1 MTMTDKDSY
10 KPDITN
16 TNGSVSNELK
26 EALDILGRGA
36 SVKLA
41 DLPEVPELRH
51 ILSAF
56 PEEKRGEIE
65 LTREQVGKLLKYI
78 KVATFGV
85 SHTLPMLCRGSEC
98 PVAELC
104 IFYKMGIAPEGER
117 CPEEIMY
124 MEQIL
129 PQFIKDMG
137 VDMEN
142 YLEVSMVQE
151 YVSALLDK
159 RRAERMIALEGDVKE
174 VATSVIQATGT
185 VIYNEQATPYTEI
198 KEKASKRLMQLR
210 KELLATREQR
220 AKYKLTDESDPS
232 TRAAEM
238 REKFKKIQDREYND
252 RKALESSL
260 DKAFKEV
267 K

>member
-1 MTMTDKDSY
+1 MTKTKPSSAITD
-10 KPDITN
+10 IGT
-16 TNGSVSNELK
+16 SVSPELK
-26 EALDILGRGA
+26 QALDSLGKGT

-41 DLPEVPELRH
+41 DLPPVPELQH
-51 ILSAF
+51 ILSGF
-56 PEEKRGEIE
+56 PEEARDSIE
-65 LTREQVGKLLKYI
+65 LTRAQVEKLLKHI
-78 KVATFGV
+78 KIATFGV

-98 PVAELC
+98 PVAGLC
-104 IFYKMGIAPEGER
+104 IFYKMGIAPDGER

-124 MEQIL
+124 MDQLL

-174 VATSVIQATGT
+174 VATTVIQATGT

-198 KEKASKRLMQLR
+198 KEKAARRLTSLR

-220 AKYKLTDESDPS
+220 AKYKLTDQSDPS

-238 REKFKKIQDREYND
+238 REKFERIQAREQQDRESLD
-252 RKALESSL
+252 SSL

>member
-1 MTMTDKDSY
+1 MSKNNKT
-10 KPDITN
+10 DITKLD
-16 TNGSVSNELK
+16 TSVSKELK
-26 EALDILGRGA
+26 EALDIIGKGT
-36 SVKLA
+36 SVRLA
-41 DLPEVPELRH
+41 ELPKVPELQH

-56 PEEKRGEIE
+56 PEEKRDDIV
-65 LTREQVGKLLKYI
+65 LTRHQVEKLLKHL
-78 KVATFGV
+78 KVSTFGV
-85 SHTLPMLCRGSEC
+85 SNTLPMVCRNNDC

-151 YVSALLDK
+151 YVSSLLDK
-159 RRAERMIALEGDVKE
+159 RRAERMIAIEGDVKE
-174 VATSVIQATGT
+174 VATTVIQATGT

-198 KEKASKRLMQLR
+198 KEKAARRLQQLR
-210 KELLATREQR
+210 RELLATREQR
-220 AKYKLTDESDPS
+220 AKYKLADEGDPS

-238 REKFKKIQDREYND
+238 RAKFELLQAKEQQDK
-252 RKALESSL
+252 KALESSL

-267 K
+267 E

>member
-1 MTMTDKDSY
+1 MSKSSN
-10 KPDITN
+10 KPDITSSDI
-16 TNGSVSNELK
+16 TISGELK
-26 EALDILGRGA
+26 EALNILGKGEG
-36 SVKLA
+36 VKLA
-41 DLPEVPELRH
+41 ELPEVPELQH

-56 PEEKRGEIE
+56 PEEKRADIE
-65 LTREQVGKLLKYI
+65 LSRGQVEKLLKHL
-78 KVATFGV
+78 KVSTFGV
-85 SHTLPMLCRGSEC
+85 SHTLPMLCRSSEC

-104 IFYKMGIAPEGER
+104 IFYKMSIAPEGER

-185 VIYNEQATPYTEI
+185 VIYNEQVTPYTEI
-198 KEKASKRLMQLR
+198 KDKASKKLMQLR

-220 AKYKLTDESDPS
+220 AKYKLTDEGDPS

-238 REKFKKIQDREYND
+238 REKFERIQAREQEEQ
-252 RKALESSL
+252 KAMESSL

-267 K
+267 